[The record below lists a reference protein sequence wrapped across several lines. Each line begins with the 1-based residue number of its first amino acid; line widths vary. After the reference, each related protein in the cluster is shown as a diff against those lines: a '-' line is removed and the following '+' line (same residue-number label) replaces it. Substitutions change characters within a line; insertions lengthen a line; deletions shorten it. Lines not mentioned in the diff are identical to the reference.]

1 MFRVSLRRAHMVFI
15 LLPALCCAFTARAAE
30 PSRLDGSWTPDI
42 AALLTERH
50 PEMAPEAKAL
60 VMEQVKERVGGLV
73 IDTKAGFI
81 TVKRK
86 TGDTRVT
93 ITSLETTAEDTL
105 RMGTRDEKTGATG
118 ILIWKILSDKRIG
131 MSRPDGPMAVYN
143 RE

>member
-1 MFRVSLRRAHMVFI
+1 MFCFSPRQARMLLIF
-15 LLPALCCAFTARAAE
+15 LPALCFAFSARAAE
-30 PSRLDGSWTPDI
+30 PSQLDGSWTPDV
-42 AALLTERH
+42 AALLAERH
-50 PEMAPEAKAL
+50 PEMSPEAKAL

-93 ITSLETTAEDTL
+93 ITGLEATAEDTV

-118 ILIWKILSDKRIG
+118 VLIWKILSDKRIG
-131 MSRPDGPMAVYN
+131 MSRPDGPMAVYDK
-143 RE
+143 E